1 MKTNRP
7 LPTKRVASPITVG
20 SRRWFLQAGM
30 AGCGGLALNN
40 FLGSQ
45 TEGADAAIRKG
56 KDRKAV
62 ILFWLSGGPSHLD
75 MWDPKPSAP
84 QEIRGPFGTI
94 PTRLPGVRFSEHLP
108 LQASIADQL
117 SIIRS
122 VDCSS
127 SNHTPI
133 TMQAGNP

>member
-1 MKTNRP
+1 MAINGSVPARH
-7 LPTKRVASPITVG
+7 RSSPITVG
-20 SRRWFLQAGM
+20 SRRWFLQAGL

-40 FLGSQ
+40 FLGSSSQ
-45 TEGADAAIRKG
+45 AADSAIRTG
-56 KDRKAV
+56 KDRKSV

-84 QEIRGPFGTI
+84 QEIRSPFGTI
-94 PTRLPGVRFSEHLP
+94 STRLPGVQFSEHLP

-122 VDCSS
+122 V
-127 SNHTPI
+127 
-133 TMQAGNP
+133 